1 MFWPMVGRVY
11 EQSHQTDL
19 QFYFA
24 QHVEPLVVENMA
36 LLQLLTSQQLVIS
49 IDFMQP
55 YGYFS
60 RPLLRVI
67 ILYLYWGGDWVSEWI
82 NFILKLV
89 IRHFNMT
96 RVLHVHVVVLHCTS
110 IFKAIQIIIREGVER
125 ATVMKFMDSY
135 MFKNMSYMYF
145 IAIYR
150 VGNMVLIVISCKEIR
165 VETSFNCLFVPSV
178 K

>member
-60 RPLLRVI
+60 RPLPRVI
-67 ILYLYWGGDWVSEWI
+67 ILYLYWGGDWVSKWM

-110 IFKAIQIIIREGVER
+110 IFLSNSDNYTRGCRKSNCYEVYGQLHVQKYVIHI
-125 ATVMKFMDSY
+125 FHSY
-135 MFKNMSYMYF
+135 
-145 IAIYR
+145 I
-150 VGNMVLIVISCKEIR
+150 E
-165 VETSFNCLFVPSV
+165 
-178 K
+178 